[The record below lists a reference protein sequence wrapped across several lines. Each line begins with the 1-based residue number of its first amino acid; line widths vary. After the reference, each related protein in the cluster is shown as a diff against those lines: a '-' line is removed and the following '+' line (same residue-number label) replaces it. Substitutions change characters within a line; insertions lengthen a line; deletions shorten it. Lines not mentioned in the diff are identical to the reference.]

1 MYTSEDL
8 LNNILELGDWAT
20 WEESIDQVEKNITE
34 WNGRKTTN
42 TYQRVYLVGCGSSY
56 YSGQIG
62 KHFIEDAADT
72 LAEARQAFSFAHYAK
87 PDLITKDT
95 LVIGISTTGNT
106 ASTCDALTLAKK
118 SGADTLA
125 ITAVPDSK
133 ITEIADHS
141 VFTGGPVTVIV
152 KTFEYVQTLIALYIL
167 SFYLGNGDQEQRKKF
182 RKHYLNQLQLAAG
195 ITRNFFDKQK
205 EEIFHLVEK
214 FKDAEIFFVLGN
226 GINTGTAEEAA
237 LKLIEMAKIY
247 SDGCEMEDFFH
258 GRDREITGKSPVFFL
273 APKNLASEKMKD
285 FLKFNQIADVPSV
298 VFTVG
303 GDTEY
308 GNFVDEV
315 ISLDGTLDENLTP
328 MVYITPLYLF
338 CYYLALE
345 RGFKPLARRYEV
357 GALEVSY
364 KNYD

>member
-8 LNNILELGDWAT
+8 LNNILALGDWET
-20 WEESIDQVEKNITE
+20 WEESIDQVEKNVTE
-34 WNGRKTTN
+34 WKGGKTKN

-62 KHFIEDAADT
+62 KYFIEDNANI
-72 LAEARQAFSFAHYAK
+72 LAEARQAFSFVHYAK
-87 PDLITKDT
+87 PELITQDT

-106 ASTCDALTLAKK
+106 VATCDALILAKK
-118 SGADTLA
+118 CGADTLA
-125 ITAVPDSK
+125 ITADPASK
-133 ITEIADHS
+133 ITKIADHS

-152 KTFEYVQTLIALYIL
+152 KTFEYVQSLIALYIL
-167 SFYLGNGDQEQRKKF
+167 SFNLGNAGQEQRDKL
-182 RKHYLNQLQLAAG
+182 RKHYLNHLQHAAD
-195 ITRNFFDKQK
+195 ISRTFFDKQQ

-214 FKDAEIFFVLGN
+214 FKDAEMFFMLGN

-258 GRDREITGKSPVFFL
+258 GRDREITEKSPVFFL
-273 APKNLASEKMKD
+273 APKNSASEKMKD

-308 GNFVDEV
+308 ENLAEEV
-315 ISLDGTLDENLTP
+315 ISLEGILDEKLTP
-328 MVYITPLYLF
+328 MVYVSPLYLF
-338 CYYLALE
+338 CHYLALE
-345 RGFKPLARRYEV
+345 RGYKPLDRRYEV

-364 KNYD
+364 KD